1 MITSQIDTAPKLLA
15 QVTQPLG
22 SLITSQIDTAPKL
35 QALSGHLG
43 GCLITSQID
52 TAPKLASQDYESI
65 ALFNDKD
72 ELIYISSQFSPHNVS
87 YRVRDVRAS
96 MNGDGGN
103 NFRDFHNHPM
113 DEYTVQI
120 FSPADVRGYV
130 DCATAGK
137 LTAKQLGF
145 NHTPNGMDRVN
156 KYSVQTQNGSQFTL
170 AYTGVKTSSRTKTEN
185 FATAYSKAF
194 NNHMRYYITPDQVTA
209 AMIKWT
215 QKNAPKY
222 GFELSKADFIPYKK

>member
-1 MITSQIDTAPKLLA
+1 MGGRGKRSMSARGYSLTELQGRLMANGHISLDTSDYAGIPGRDVRKL
-15 QVTQPLG
+15 
-22 SLITSQIDTAPKL
+22 
-35 QALSGHLG
+35 
-43 GCLITSQID
+43 
-52 TAPKLASQDYESI
+52 LASQDYESI

-185 FATAYSKAF
+185 FATAYSKDF
-194 NNHMRYYITPDQVTA
+194 NNHMRYYITPDHVTA